1 MWLLTNDNGHVDSFQ
16 FKSWLGVKMVMKQK
30 MSTQATG
37 GGVNASQTTSLNK
50 KCQDLILK
58 SSELPTIRD
67 GVLVP
72 ILDYCMNDSS
82 QRLSL
87 KNDSIKIM
95 WHLFRQGALMCEL
108 LNQVQPGVIQVVTL
122 PIPPIGPTNFSDTN
136 SRQNVAAFIKA
147 SRDMFFL
154 TDDQL
159 FSPGDMYKE
168 DFNAFSKALGLCE
181 MYLNNKLRVSSRNS
195 VAITNQSL
203 TPEIMSLFDISK
215 DAEPLKEREDADEKR
230 MSDPVRMSK
239 RERILEEMI
248 ASERVYVDD
257 LARLNK
263 FKEIMK
269 FERLL
274 SQKSLD
280 AIFSNLKDLL
290 NFQRKFM
297 IEMESVVQSSTPDF
311 GNLFISH
318 EANFSLYEIFCLNHA
333 LALSTL
339 RENRAVIDSH
349 PQLME
354 SIGGGIDGYLI
365 KPIQRVTRYSLFLR
379 DLHKDAL
386 KRGDEAE
393 AKSVEIAAESVK
405 RVTNRINERQRAAEN
420 ELASIEFFEH
430 FHPKIMSPDKTGK
443 LVLHD
448 SAVRLRLDGELK
460 VYQVYLFQRKLIMC
474 AEKEMIGPFWL
485 KNRIS
490 IPSIKQVQDCQSG
503 EPEVP
508 YEAKVVCSISDKEVS
523 FSLMFRTRQAQ
534 RMWID
539 SLRSLAELPA
549 MEYPADEVAEKVESV
564 ADAVKVAVP
573 VTVTDEVPQV
583 KERRIRVQFRNEYY
597 SFVLSESKST
607 TIGEFCELVHSEI
620 LRAHQLD
627 FESIHD
633 LPDVGRI
640 RLRFKS
646 PEGVVERLSNDQV
659 LRWLLRE
666 STTAEPLD
674 FLVHEG
680 YALRVRFTYR
690 DCMYSF
696 KVDQI
701 TALEELKIYIYET
714 IAEDYRMINANLD
727 AIPKGDAMRIFFK
740 EPDSQWSLM
749 LYDNDLEVA
758 LELSDRNI
766 ELKL

>member
-1 MWLLTNDNGHVDSFQ
+1 
-16 FKSWLGVKMVMKQK
+16 MVMKQK

-195 VAITNQSL
+195 VAITDQSL

-297 IEMESVVQSSTPDF
+297 IEMESVVQSSTSDF

-365 KPIQRVTRYSLFLR
+365 KPIQRVTRYSLFCETFTRMPLNGAM
-379 DLHKDAL
+379 KL
-386 KRGDEAE
+386 K
-393 AKSVEIAAESVK
+393 
-405 RVTNRINERQRAAEN
+405 
-420 ELASIEFFEH
+420 
-430 FHPKIMSPDKTGK
+430 PKVSK
-443 LVLHD
+443 L
-448 SAVRLRLDGELK
+448 
-460 VYQVYLFQRKLIMC
+460 Q
-474 AEKEMIGPFWL
+474 
-485 KNRIS
+485 
-490 IPSIKQVQDCQSG
+490 
-503 EPEVP
+503 
-508 YEAKVVCSISDKEVS
+508 
-523 FSLMFRTRQAQ
+523 
-534 RMWID
+534 
-539 SLRSLAELPA
+539 
-549 MEYPADEVAEKVESV
+549 
-564 ADAVKVAVP
+564 
-573 VTVTDEVPQV
+573 
-583 KERRIRVQFRNEYY
+583 
-597 SFVLSESKST
+597 
-607 TIGEFCELVHSEI
+607 
-620 LRAHQLD
+620 
-627 FESIHD
+627 
-633 LPDVGRI
+633 
-640 RLRFKS
+640 
-646 PEGVVERLSNDQV
+646 
-659 LRWLLRE
+659 
-666 STTAEPLD
+666 
-674 FLVHEG
+674 
-680 YALRVRFTYR
+680 LRV
-690 DCMYSF
+690 
-696 KVDQI
+696 
-701 TALEELKIYIYET
+701 
-714 IAEDYRMINANLD
+714 
-727 AIPKGDAMRIFFK
+727 
-740 EPDSQWSLM
+740 
-749 LYDNDLEVA
+749 
-758 LELSDRNI
+758 
-766 ELKL
+766 